1 MKQKSHNFRLAED
14 TVFSVEE
21 NLSNVFQERSNQVF
35 YRLDNILKIFKEEK
49 VSSSHFNQ
57 SSGIGYDDISRE
69 KIDEVFAKLFLAQ
82 KAAVRLQFVSGTHAI
97 SSVLF
102 GILRPGDLMLS
113 ITGQPYDTLEEVI
126 GIRGKGKGSLIDFGI
141 KYRQINICE
150 IIDSFEE
157 KLVDFFKN
165 NSCKLVFIQK
175 SCGYSWRKSLT
186 NHQIENICSL
196 IHSVNPNCICFVDNC
211 YGELVEDSEPIN
223 KGANII
229 AGSLIKNLGGTIV
242 PTGGYVAGDSDLV
255 EMACSRL
262 TSPGIGS
269 SAGINFGLGRLIL
282 QGLFLAPQ
290 MVQESLKGADMV
302 AAVFQKLGFKVLP
315 EPGTYRSDI
324 IQSVRLNDPYLVQKV
339 CQSFQNS
346 SPVDSFLNIFPS
358 PMNGYD
364 SQLLMSGGTFIEG
377 STSEFSAD
385 APLRE
390 PYNIFVQGGVHIA
403 HIKIALI
410 QLLYELLEE
419 NLITKESLMSS

>member
-1 MKQKSHNFRLAED
+1 MKQKNHNFRLAED
-14 TVFSVEE
+14 TVFSVED

-49 VSSSHFNQ
+49 VSTSHFNQ

-157 KLVDFFKN
+157 KLVDFLKN